1 MLSPHRCRLSNDR
14 QFRWMDC
21 MDYIYTIYERL
32 NSIYQD
38 AMIYYDPAY
47 ATNNNFALCTWFQNV
62 RLICGFTILILDL
75 TKHFWTFKH
84 FSNFIKRE

>member
-1 MLSPHRCRLSNDR
+1 
-14 QFRWMDC
+14 
-21 MDYIYTIYERL
+21 
-32 NSIYQD
+32 
-38 AMIYYDPAY
+38 MIYYDPAY

-62 RLICGFTILILDL
+62 KLICGFTILILDL